1 MSDTTEWA
9 ASLSNTMH
17 SSDGLNFTILVY
29 GLLIAGAI
37 FWLAWGLARKAMT
50 RQESGP
56 DKDGTSKRLHKHPA
70 LTVGTL
76 MILALFAGALIGIGM
91 DSIKS
96 NQATTATP
104 APHQAGQLA

>member
-1 MSDTTEWA
+1 M
-9 ASLSNTMH
+9 
-17 SSDGLNFTILVY
+17 
-29 GLLIAGAI
+29 
-37 FWLAWGLARKAMT
+37 
-50 RQESGP
+50 
-56 DKDGTSKRLHKHPA
+56 GTLPWTASKRPEHPA